1 MILSDKPNQIAVW
14 TEDGLEN
21 TAANVGLQ
29 PGENGSR
36 QIVVEAAA
44 QAALT
49 YVALRWN
56 TVLPEGTRILG
67 DHWERGYGDLEW
79 RGFAAERPLPF
90 SALLHDARTGETRG
104 IGVETAGASFAS
116 WRVDELGVT
125 LVLDVRCGGKGVLLG
140 GRALTA
146 AAIHELASEPGET
159 PFAFA
164 RRFCRALCPAPRLP
178 AQPVYGGND
187 WYFRYGANTADTVRR
202 ESALIRAL
210 SPSLENAPTYVID
223 AGWAPAVCDGGPY
236 ETTKAGFPDM
246 AGLAEWMRGSG
257 VRPGIW
263 ARPLLTTGT
272 VPDRWRL
279 PKEHPNAA
287 RSGAYLDPSVPD
299 VLAQVRADI
308 GRLREWGY
316 GLIKHDF
323 TTYDVTGRWGFEM
336 GPEVTPGGWSFADRT
351 RTTAEILRALYAVI
365 REAAGD
371 AQIIGCNTVGHLG
384 AGLFEIQRTGDDTS
398 GRHWERTRKMGINT
412 LAFRMPQQGT
422 FFGADAD
429 CVGLTRDIPWDQNRQ
444 WLDVVARSGTPL
456 FVSADPDAV
465 GPEQQAALMEAFAH
479 AAQVLPPAEPLDWME
494 TTCPRRWRFGDETQT
509 YEQTYDWNVFP
520 GAAFACPG

>member
-1 MILSDKPNQIAVW
+1 MLNDSPDQIAVW
-14 TEDGLEN
+14 TDDGPDN
-21 TAANVGLQ
+21 AAANVGLQ

-36 QIVVEAAA
+36 QIIVEAAP
-44 QAALT
+44 QAALA
-49 YVALRWN
+49 YIALRWN
-56 TVLPEGTRILG
+56 AALPEGTRILG

-90 SALLHDARTGETRG
+90 YALLHEARTGETRG
-104 IGVETAGASFAS
+104 IGVETGAASFAS
-116 WRVDELGVT
+116 WRVDESGIT
-125 LVLDVRCGGKGVLLG
+125 LVLDVRCGGRGVHLG

-146 AAIHELASEPGET
+146 ATVSERVSEPGET

-178 AQPVYGGND
+178 ALPVYGGND

-202 ESALIRAL
+202 ESALIREL
-210 SPSLENAPTYVID
+210 SPSAENAPTYVID
-223 AGWAPAVCDGGPY
+223 AGWAPSVCDGGPY
-236 ETTKAGFPDM
+236 EKTKAGFPDM
-246 AGLAEWMRGSG
+246 AGLAEWMRGGG

-263 ARPLLTTGT
+263 VRPLLTMGT
-272 VPDRWRL
+272 VPSHWRL
-279 PKEHPNAA
+279 PPEHPNSA
-287 RSGAYLDPSVPD
+287 RAGAYLDPSVPE

-308 GRLREWGY
+308 GRLRDWGY

-336 GPEVTPGGWSFADRT
+336 GPEVTPGGWSFANRA
-351 RTTAEILRALYAVI
+351 RTTAEILRDLYTVI

-422 FFGADAD
+422 FFAADAD
-429 CVGLTRDIPWDQNRQ
+429 CVGLTRDVPWDQNRQ

-465 GPEQQAALMEAFAH
+465 GPEQRAALLEAFRQAA
-479 AAQVLPPAEPLDWME
+479 QPLPPAEPLDWME
-494 TTCPRRWRFGDETQT
+494 TTCPRRWRFGEET
-509 YEQTYDWNVFP
+509 QTYDWNAFP